1 MSHLISKSSNMKK
14 ITKDQAI
21 SKIRSTDPL
30 EISYISIQRDDPDSV
45 KRQKLKA
52 MIDIL
57 QSYVN
62 EVRPVHL
69 VAIKEK

>member
-1 MSHLISKSSNMKK
+1 MKK